1 MNDPFFTSAS
11 IVTRGT
17 PWFCTT
23 ITSRPFG
30 SVRPLN
36 VALQF
41 GPLAPIA
48 AVGRSKK
55 RSVISACAVSTHGKL
70 RSTQSSTDLASR
82 RLDPRLSALRRN
94 EPIGPYTTFRIGGPA
109 DLFFEA
115 TTADSLANAVLAA
128 RDLDVPYFVLGLGAN
143 ILVGDRGFRGLV
155 IRNAARHHEFREHGD
170 HCHLWTESGAVVKDL
185 IQESVARGWSGLE
198 HYVGIP
204 STVGGAIWQ
213 NLHFLSPAPDRER
226 TMFIAEVFESLRDP
240 VRGER
245 ATSRG
250 FRGTWASAT
259 TTRVFHHR
267 RDIILAATFRLARGD
282 QGTLQRIL
290 QENLSWRGGRH
301 PWFDWHPSAGSIFKK
316 IEGVGAGRLVDQCGL
331 KGFRQGDAQI
341 SHIHANIMV
350 NLGHATAA
358 DVREL
363 IAIARDSGRK
373 AAGVHLEPEIGFIGE
388 F

>member
-1 MNDPFFTSAS
+1 MENSDQ
-11 IVTRGT
+11 
-17 PWFCTT
+17 
-23 ITSRPFG
+23 
-30 SVRPLN
+30 L
-36 VALQF
+36 
-41 GPLAPIA
+41 
-48 AVGRSKK
+48 
-55 RSVISACAVSTHGKL
+55 KL
-70 RSTQSSTDLASR
+70 DRLAS
-82 RLDPRLSALRRN
+82 RLDPRGVRRN
-94 EPIGPYTTFRIGGPA
+94 EPVGPYTTFRIGGPA

-155 IRNAARHHEFREHGD
+155 IRNAARHHEFRDNGD
-170 HCHLWTESGAVVKDL
+170 HCLLWTESGAIVKDL

-213 NLHFLSPAPDRER
+213 NLHFLAPAPARER
-226 TMFIAEVFESLRDP
+226 TMFIAEVFDRCEILSEEN
-240 VRGER
+240 ER
-245 ATSRG
+245 RVVDASYVG
-250 FRGTWASAT
+250 FGYDDS
-259 TTRVFHHR
+259 VFHHR

-282 QGTLQRIL
+282 QAVLHRIM
-290 QENLSWRGGRH
+290 QENLSWRGGKH
-301 PWFDWHPSAGSIFKK
+301 PWLDWHPSAGSIFKK

-331 KGFRQGDAQI
+331 KGLRQGDAQI

-358 DVREL
+358 DVRRL
-363 IAIARDSGRK
+363 IEIAQQAVEK
-373 AAGVHLEPEIGFIGE
+373 QHGVHLDPEIGFIGD